1 MTPRLLLLG
10 VDGGGTR
17 CRGRL
22 MDASGSLLG
31 EGNAGPANLRLGLD
45 ECLRQ
50 VQHCTAR
57 CLDHAGIPGQEGRI
71 VACLALAGASEPTHL
86 ELAKSRRLP
95 FRRAVFATD
104 AHAACVGAHKGRD
117 GAIVIAGTGS
127 IGWALLG
134 GRTYRVGGWGF
145 PLSDEGSGAWIGRET
160 LRRVL
165 SAQDG
170 LTDWSG
176 LLKSVFQS
184 FDSDAHKITHWAET
198 ARPRDYAA
206 LAPTVFEHAGQGDV
220 EACRLIGRAAKH
232 IEALISRLKTL
243 GTSRIS
249 LMGGLAGKLEPFLSD
264 QLRSSLVAPSGDAL
278 SGALRLARAE
288 ADRLGIVR
296 PEKALHG

>member
-1 MTPRLLLLG
+1 MSQRMLLLG
-10 VDGGGTR
+10 IDGGGTR

-22 MDASGSLLG
+22 ADPSGSILG
-31 EGNAGPANLRLGLD
+31 EGKAGPANLRLGLD

-50 VQHCTAR
+50 VQRCTAR

-95 FRRAVFATD
+95 FRGAVFATD

-134 GRTYRVGGWGF
+134 GRTYRVGGWGL
-145 PLSDEGSGAWIGRET
+145 PLSDEGSGAWMGRET

-165 SAQDG
+165 WAQDG

-184 FDSDAHKITHWAET
+184 FDSDAHKIALWAET
-198 ARPRDYAA
+198 ARARDYAA

-220 EACRLIGRAAKH
+220 EACRLIDRAAKH

-249 LMGGLAGKLEPFLSD
+249 LMGGLASKIEPFLSD
-264 QLRSSLVAPSGDAL
+264 QLRLSLVAPYGDAL
-278 SGALRLARAE
+278 SGALRLARDE

-296 PEKALHG
+296 PVKALHG